1 MYVLSCLVQLGLVQL
16 GLVQLGLVQLGVRER
31 KNEAWGTEDGLSS
44 ARSKGAK
51 LTRRLDFSLFFF
63 FSRDCSRLSV
73 SCRTPFHQHPTI
85 ARHHSKLTERV
96 AYTTIHTSN
105 ISLMI

>member
-1 MYVLSCLVQLGLVQL
+1 MFCFVMYVLSC
-16 GLVQLGLVQLGVRER
+16 LVQLGLVQLGVRER

-63 FSRDCSRLSV
+63 LAV
-73 SCRTPFHQHPTI
+73 TAQG
-85 ARHHSKLTERV
+85 
-96 AYTTIHTSN
+96 
-105 ISLMI
+105 